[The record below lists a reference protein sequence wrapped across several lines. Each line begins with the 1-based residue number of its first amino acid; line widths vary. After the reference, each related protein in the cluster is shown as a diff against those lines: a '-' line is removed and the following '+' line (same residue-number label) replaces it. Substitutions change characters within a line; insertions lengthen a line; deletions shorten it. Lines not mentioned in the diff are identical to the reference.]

1 MTQTILSF
9 PCIYTANM
17 KVWILIS
24 AVLSLVALVS
34 SQTCP
39 PKHFS
44 AVFVASIDQT
54 VDIPS
59 VQVDDPE
66 LTFFK
71 EVLKFQEDEMQ
82 YTLDNAIKFYNDS
95 FGLDFS
101 VSPPNEQNHRFFENA
116 ILTPSI
122 QSKDLNFL
130 VTANNWIRNGNT
142 HSTCYPIQE
151 GGFRVTFSGNQTLYG
166 MYGGANGKPA
176 GERERLAYGFAH
188 IDVCEQSP
196 AIIHIRSAAPF
207 RVEPIDG
214 TLIINFLTY
223 SRVLGRGRAHGVGSI
238 KPDPDEPDTFR
249 ITARVVYTS

>member
-1 MTQTILSF
+1 MTMFCHSHV
-9 PCIYTANM
+9 YTANM
-17 KVWILIS
+17 KVWILII
-24 AVLSLVALVS
+24 AVLSLAVLVS

-44 AVFVASIDQT
+44 AVFVASVDQT

-59 VQVDDPE
+59 VQVADPE

-82 YTLDNAIKFYNDS
+82 YALDNAIKFYNDS

-101 VSPPNEQNHRFFENA
+101 VLPPNEQNQRFFENA
-116 ILTPSI
+116 IMTPAI

-142 HSTCYPIQE
+142 HSTCYPIQD
-151 GGFRVTFSGNQTLYG
+151 GGLGVSFSDNQTLYG
-166 MYGGANGKPA
+166 TYGGANGKPA
-176 GERERLAYGFAH
+176 GVRERLAYGFLH

-196 AIIHIRSAAPF
+196 VIIHIRSAAQF
-207 RVEPIDG
+207 RMEPIDG
-214 TLIINFLTY
+214 TLVITFLTY
-223 SRVLGRGRAHGVGSI
+223 NRVLGRGRAHGVGSI
-238 KPDPDEPDTFR
+238 KPDPDEPKRFR
-249 ITARVVYTS
+249 ITAQIIYTS